1 MNNTIIDDA
10 AVCVARRFLP
20 DESDVRLRPL
30 GQGLINETRLVETRS
45 GRFVLQRINGAVFAD
60 PEAIAANLLH
70 VQDWLRGQ
78 AQATLRMPRLLRAAN
93 GEATL
98 RDADGHAWRLME
110 YIENSRVLRP
120 LENRTQAAEVGRA
133 LGRFHVALAELD
145 PSTLCL
151 TLPDLHDTPRCKA
164 NLESALASARQ
175 ADTKTAD
182 NSTTRARASEPEV
195 MTALEQIETRAALI
209 PTLQQARM
217 ERVLL
222 PSVTHGDPKLDNVLF
237 ARDADRALCLIDL
250 DTVQPGLRQHDIA
263 DCLRSCCN
271 RVVGGASAA
280 PRANFDLTLC
290 RALLGGYAE
299 FAAPL
304 FDRAALAFLYPATRL
319 IPLELAMRF
328 LADYLQGDHYFRVHS
343 PRQNCDKALIQLA
356 LVADIEAKRGAIE
369 RIISDCFACGQRRA

>member
-1 MNNTIIDDA
+1 MNNTIMEDA
-10 AVCVARRFLP
+10 AKRVARRFLP
-20 DESDVRLRPL
+20 DEPDVRLRPL
-30 GQGLINETRLVETRS
+30 GQGLINETRLVEARS

-60 PEAIAANLLH
+60 PEAIAANLLR

-78 AQATLRMPRLLRAAN
+78 AHAAVRLPQLLRAAN

-145 PSTLCL
+145 PGTLCL
-151 TLPDLHDTPRCKA
+151 TLPDLHDTPRCKV

-175 ADTKTAD
+175 ADTKPAD
-182 NSTTRARASEPEV
+182 TSTRGARAAEAAV
-195 MTALEQIETRAALI
+195 MTALEHIEARAALI

-217 ERVLL
+217 DRILL

-271 RVVGGASAA
+271 RVGGGGNA
-280 PRANFDLTLC
+280 PLANFDLNLC

-299 FAAPL
+299 LAAPL
-304 FDRAALAFLYPATRL
+304 FDRTALAFLYPAIQL

-328 LADYLQGDHYFRVHS
+328 LADYLQGDRYFRVHS
-343 PRQNCDKALIQLA
+343 PRQNLDKTLIQLA

-369 RIISDCFACGQRRA
+369 RIISDCFTCGQRRA